1 MTHVIRE
8 KRKCL
13 DLYPPP
19 RLVKSCRP
27 TMLSDCYCQTCVP
40 IERQREEIHS
50 ERSRVKSSR
59 AKPETARSAKKILLT
74 PAKVVA
80 DIQSENRISELPA
93 ALILSPET
101 SAALEDVEKLIK
113 DAKIQ
118 IKEIS
123 KSAGSGGCKRTSRSI
138 YQGEASFEDETDQLL
153 YIRERVT
160 YKFEEA
166 NGWIDTICPTSK
178 NEQFHEEEEEEEEE
192 EDDVAMKFKRS
203 VDLSAPKFRTSE
215 DRYREFSRRRNFQ
228 IEQLQLLSGNK
239 EKPRYNDEACA
250 SSLSGRRENEEENR
264 RINSCS
270 VQAGPSVDI
279 KGELIR
285 QNLESIHISPNPC
298 FVQESQNVG
307 TYVFYRDFFA
317 ENASPR
323 RKEKF
328 VRIVEETNGNNK
340 NKTRSING
348 KQKKKRPKE
357 SKEMEVN
364 DSSDFSQVSEKSE
377 KIPER
382 SGIVTT
388 EDKEESTVVNV
399 EKTVDKKESLTKNSD
414 DKEDRSEDRSTEKSL
429 RDVSNAKHEDK
440 VIDQEAGDSTI
451 KAASGNEQKQVRF
464 GEQQT
469 SKRENKKTH
478 VDELPSEKEDGTVL
492 KEDLKVSSKSVEP
505 EGQNVLKDNT
515 EELKRPSSSKTVE
528 INDKY
533 LVPLS
538 TKKIEDKCAV
548 DKKRHREIWGERRT
562 EKNERY
568 SVIDERFTS
577 ILKNY
582 CDLEKKSRKNG
593 NSNDTPS
600 SIDSSDNSEESCDFY
615 NLYEPCFDELDIVLV
630 AYDKTID
637 SVARSARTIDKFL
650 SQPELEEYFV
660 EASSQ
665 SLDSITQL
673 SERKIKVGLTAN
685 DDQSRPLQMKENTEL
700 RMKDSVIEDHAR
712 PTKRHVKFTKFERSK
727 TPVDVKDIDNRWR
740 KCIVRSSNKCPE
752 KTELKTKDR
761 SIASGKLDR
770 EATVKSCGNSK
781 ESRKIVKSEIGPFE
795 TRFCQVE
802 NGGSSLSTV
811 SMCPASFSTDNEFEN
826 DREISEEIS
835 KTINQQYLRDEA
847 ANLKLNAIEI
857 EDGNFDYAS
866 FHKVLYSNI
875 LRDVLAEMKSTV
887 RGESPFTEDE
897 IRKIFNI
904 NEIAPLIMKSLL
916 ESLKSDPS
924 NLENFE
930 VFVKKLLTSN
940 AASVQNIKAVET
952 GKPNGESEKRN
963 LQVEYPPNE
972 VNVVAM
978 KMIER
983 DEEIVERKSIT
994 DVSES
999 EQKVTV
1005 PAECSEDLLQSKEDE
1020 NFSVEKISR
1029 VNSDVESLKE
1039 NSDTKSGPRSSNK
1052 NVVSQANEVN
1062 LQTKESNSENLSS
1075 TKSMPNDVREET
1087 ENGEL
1092 NQIVDTLRKKSI
1104 SQNENGKDGL
1114 KETEKISLVAK
1125 CEEKCE
1131 SVTQKDSRIS
1141 ETRKENSVRSRSTI
1155 ENTGKTAP
1163 RENGNNLSQVSLA
1176 DSLHDCASLRSSP
1189 RNLSRTTSNE
1199 VKSSQKVNEV
1209 EHVISAGISGEVPH
1223 VDTSHFDNTFDKEKI
1238 LLDIYN
1244 ESEMLSNTWQSE
1256 GELYIPCSGS
1266 YSLGEVRI
1274 LTNNQNQSDGENTN
1288 DFNDN
1293 ITDFVTN
1300 KMPDSCNESSKIK

>member
-1 MTHVIRE
+1 
-8 KRKCL
+8 
-13 DLYPPP
+13 
-19 RLVKSCRP
+19 
-27 TMLSDCYCQTCVP
+27 MLSDCYCQTCVP

-615 NLYEPCFDELDIVLV
+615 NLYEPL
-630 AYDKTID
+630 
-637 SVARSARTIDKFL
+637 
-650 SQPELEEYFV
+650 
-660 EASSQ
+660 
-665 SLDSITQL
+665 
-673 SERKIKVGLTAN
+673 
-685 DDQSRPLQMKENTEL
+685 
-700 RMKDSVIEDHAR
+700 
-712 PTKRHVKFTKFERSK
+712 
-727 TPVDVKDIDNRWR
+727 
-740 KCIVRSSNKCPE
+740 
-752 KTELKTKDR
+752 
-761 SIASGKLDR
+761 
-770 EATVKSCGNSK
+770 
-781 ESRKIVKSEIGPFE
+781 
-795 TRFCQVE
+795 
-802 NGGSSLSTV
+802 

-1029 VNSDVESLKE
+1029 VNSDVEIPSTDISTISTIESNKVKNLRNLSISKFMYLAKCMYLLCFRVLE
-1039 NSDTKSGPRSSNK
+1039 RNVIEYVAIRGRIIYTMFWFVFSRRSSNI
-1052 NVVSQANEVN
+1052 NE
-1062 LQTKESNSENLSS
+1062 
-1075 TKSMPNDVREET
+1075 
-1087 ENGEL
+1087 
-1092 NQIVDTLRKKSI
+1092 
-1104 SQNENGKDGL
+1104 
-1114 KETEKISLVAK
+1114 
-1125 CEEKCE
+1125 
-1131 SVTQKDSRIS
+1131 
-1141 ETRKENSVRSRSTI
+1141 
-1155 ENTGKTAP
+1155 
-1163 RENGNNLSQVSLA
+1163 
-1176 DSLHDCASLRSSP
+1176 
-1189 RNLSRTTSNE
+1189 
-1199 VKSSQKVNEV
+1199 
-1209 EHVISAGISGEVPH
+1209 
-1223 VDTSHFDNTFDKEKI
+1223 
-1238 LLDIYN
+1238 
-1244 ESEMLSNTWQSE
+1244 QSE
-1256 GELYIPCSGS
+1256 SI
-1266 YSLGEVRI
+1266 RW
-1274 LTNNQNQSDGENTN
+1274 
-1288 DFNDN
+1288 
-1293 ITDFVTN
+1293 
-1300 KMPDSCNESSKIK
+1300 